1 MYRRYCWAINW
12 VPFAAAEGDV
22 PLLLPLPL
30 AGDTS
35 MNTTA
40 AATRWPVR
48 SPQTYIES
56 LALGEVVDLI
66 LINPSRMVHP
76 MHIHGSRFWVL
87 ASGNLDDAGAAVT
100 GPDGGVDETRLDLD
114 GPPLRDTHAVPQAT
128 GGSDGMSGGGGASD
142 GGMGGGGGGG
152 MSGGSGMARGGA
164 GDKPLSYGYSVLR
177 FVASYPGIWPFHC
190 HTALHAE
197 SGMAMVFQ
205 VGEGAGRMA
214 GSSGD
219 TGDDDGPLGSSEP
232 LDPRF
237 WVLPGGAITCG
248 LQKGGAGGGGGSA
261 DKGSPSW
268 GAMLMVVAGI
278 ALAVA
283 VLAGIGAY
291 YQRRRMKWLE
301 GRGILKGDDDEAVA
315 SQEHQLLLSVVL
327 GGTDGTTTQTHHQDK
342 SNKAAP
348 GGPTEDGSCGDE
360 AGAMEAGRPHR
371 SGGDVMLTQTFWSRD
386 ASGGSGSRGGGRGT
400 PQSPLWQP

>member
-1 MYRRYCWAINW
+1 M
-12 VPFAAAEGDV
+12 
-22 PLLLPLPL
+22 
-30 AGDTS
+30 
-35 MNTTA
+35 
-40 AATRWPVR
+40 R

-87 ASGNLDDAGAAVT
+87 ASGNLDDADAAVT
-100 GPDGGVDETRLDLD
+100 GPDGGVDETKLDLD

-128 GGSDGMSGGGGASD
+128 GGNDGMSGGGASD
-142 GGMGGGGGGG
+142 GGMGGGGAGS
-152 MSGGSGMARGGA
+152 MSGGSGMAGGGA
-164 GDKPLSYGYSVLR
+164 EVKPLSYGYSVLR
-177 FVASYPGIWPFHC
+177 FVALYPGMWPFHC

-205 VGEGAGRMA
+205 VGEGDGRSP
-214 GSSGD
+214 SS
-219 TGDDDGPLGSSEP
+219 DDGRLGSSEP
-232 LDPRF
+232 PPDPRF

-248 LQKGGAGGGGGSA
+248 LQEGGAGGGGGSA
-261 DKGSPSW
+261 DKGLPRW
-268 GAMLMVVAGI
+268 GAMLMVVMGI

-291 YQRRRMKWLE
+291 YQRRRIKWLE
-301 GRGILKGDDDEAVA
+301 GRGILKCNDDDEAAA
-315 SQEHQLLLSVVL
+315 SQEHQSLLSVVL
-327 GGTDGTTTQTHHQDK
+327 GGADGTATCAHHHHHH

-348 GGPTEDGSCGDE
+348 GGPMEDTHGSCCGDE

-371 SGGDVMLTQTFWSRD
+371 SSGDVMLTQTFWSRD
-386 ASGGSGSRGGGRGT
+386 ASGGSGGSGGGT